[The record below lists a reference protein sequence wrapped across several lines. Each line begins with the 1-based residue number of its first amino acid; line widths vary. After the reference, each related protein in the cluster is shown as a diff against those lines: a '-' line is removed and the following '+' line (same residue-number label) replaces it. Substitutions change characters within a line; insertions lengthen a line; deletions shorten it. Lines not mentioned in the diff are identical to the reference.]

1 MVRVAVVLALAAAV
15 EGARINLQEV
25 GAELA
30 AGEANANL
38 EDADFD
44 YESADALDWE
54 DEFAAG
60 DFNFEESVEASV
72 ASDNQQIGLFMVA
85 AGCQRSLGP
94 SASLTEGRNS
104 NGGFASV
111 RCCSMNGR
119 RCESTSIGCLQHQT
133 FVQASAACSRR
144 NMRLCS
150 VQELDSGVCC
160 GTGCGFDGNHIWTMT
175 PAAGSDIAR
184 TFVTPQCDNDH
195 GFVDGDG
202 TGGRERDIGH
212 ADSPAQCASMV
223 RQQCPDANGVTMD
236 SSGRGGCYC
245 EFGMTGVN
253 EHERRWR
260 TCMFNGQ
267 HGSFNGGGVPQC
279 DAGRTFAA
287 GDGVGGHERDIGHAE
302 SPAQCASM
310 VRQQCP
316 DANGVT
322 MDSSGHGGCYCEFG
336 MTGVNEHDRRWQT
349 CQFNNNQVIAP
360 IYVAPIYVAMT
371 KTCCWSN
378 WGDEST
384 CRSYGSSSGGRCNTN
399 WSQSCTANHHCS
411 DPAPPAPA
419 PATPGFRN
427 FDNQVSAFVIAD
439 GCLSAEGRQASRTSS
454 STTGHASVRCCSLD
468 GRRCESQ
475 QVGCLEG
482 VTYNQANAA
491 CSQRGLRLCA
501 QNELDRGV
509 CCGTGCGFDG
519 RRVWTSTPAR

>member
-1 MVRVAVVLALAAAV
+1 MVRVAVVFALAAAV

-72 ASDNQQIGLFMVA
+72 ASDDEQIGLFMVA
-85 AGCQRSLGP
+85 AGCQRSQGP

-104 NGGFASV
+104 VGGFASV

-160 GTGCGFDGNHIWTMT
+160 GTGCGFDGHHIWTMT
-175 PAAGSDIAR
+175 PAAGSAVAR

-236 SSGRGGCYC
+236 SSGHGGCYC

-253 EHERRWR
+253 EHE
-260 TCMFNGQ
+260 
-267 HGSFNGGGVPQC
+267 
-279 DAGRTFAA
+279 
-287 GDGVGGHERDIGHAE
+287 
-302 SPAQCASM
+302 
-310 VRQQCP
+310 
-316 DANGVT
+316 
-322 MDSSGHGGCYCEFG
+322 
-336 MTGVNEHDRRWQT
+336 RRWQT

>member
-1 MVRVAVVLALAAAV
+1 MVRVAVVFALAAAV

-54 DEFAAG
+54 EEFAAG

-72 ASDNQQIGLFMVA
+72 ASDDEQIGLFMVA

-236 SSGRGGCYC
+236 SSG
-245 EFGMTGVN
+245 
-253 EHERRWR
+253 
-260 TCMFNGQ
+260 
-267 HGSFNGGGVPQC
+267 
-279 DAGRTFAA
+279 
-287 GDGVGGHERDIGHAE
+287 
-302 SPAQCASM
+302 
-310 VRQQCP
+310 
-316 DANGVT
+316 
-322 MDSSGHGGCYCEFG
+322 HGGCYCEFG

-349 CQFNNNQVIAP
+349 CQFNYNQVIAP